1 MVKVKHYSE
10 GYKSCSLF
18 GAMRYFA
25 GVRDTV
31 CLIHG
36 PQGCAFY
43 NRNAVYHLNGYN
55 RSGRFIPRIFTTS
68 FSEDNVIFGGR
79 ETLLSAIDEIVAD
92 FSPRCIF
99 LFNCCVTEVIGEDI
113 DGIAREQEQKYGIR
127 IIVLHSAG
135 FKGDHK
141 DGFLMGCD
149 TMFRE
154 FCAAA
159 HPKTADSVNILGE
172 FNADQETS
180 RELRAYLE
188 QAGIR
193 VLSCIPSVCTLEEL
207 ERSTAAALNIVYCGN
222 AARRLAL
229 HFENAYGTP
238 FVGTWGEIYG
248 AEASKAFY
256 DRVLH
261 FFGKQ
266 TDIYEEDYRR
276 LCQLIEE
283 KKPIFAG
290 KKAIIVSGM
299 KRALGYGG
307 ILKELGIQVRY
318 IYSEFECSMD
328 LTDSF
333 ESLADD
339 VDCNLPPEG
348 VRERIDREKP
358 DFLFSTLTEL
368 VAPYPFVAILE
379 KDYEGF
385 SGMRRMIGVLEDVL
399 EKGKNSV
406 YVTLL

>member
-1 MVKVKHYSE
+1 MKHYSE

-18 GAMRYFA
+18 GAMRYFS
-25 GVRDTV
+25 GVKDSV

-55 RSGRFIPRIFTTS
+55 RSGKFIPRIFTTS
-68 FSEDNVIFGGR
+68 FSEDDVIFGGM
-79 ETLLSAIDEIVAD
+79 ETLLSAIDEIVVD
-92 FSPRCIF
+92 YSPKCIF

-113 DGIAREQEQKYGIR
+113 DGIAKKQELKYGIR

-141 DGFLMGCD
+141 DGFLMACD

-154 FCAAA
+154 FCTTP
-159 HPKTADSVNILGE
+159 HTTIMDSVNILGE

-180 RELRAYLE
+180 KELRNYLG

-193 VLSCIPSVCTLEEL
+193 ILTCIPSVCTIDEL
-207 ERSTAAALNIVYCGN
+207 NQSTSAMLNIVYCGN

-229 HFENAYGTP
+229 HFENIHGIP
-238 FVGTWGEIYG
+238 FVGTWGEMYG
-248 AEASKAFY
+248 SRASKAFY
-256 DRVLH
+256 DTIFN
-261 FFGKQ
+261 FFEKP
-266 TDIYEEDYRR
+266 TDVYEDDYRQ
-276 LCQLIEE
+276 LCQYIKE
-283 KKPIFAG
+283 KRTIFDG

-299 KRALGYGG
+299 KRALGYGS
-307 ILKELGIQVRY
+307 ILRELGIDVRY

-328 LTDSF
+328 LTDEF
-333 ESLADD
+333 AQLADD
-339 VDCNLPPEG
+339 VDCNLAPEAI
-348 VRERIDREKP
+348 RKRIDQEKP

-399 EKGKNSV
+399 IKGKNSV

>member
-1 MVKVKHYSE
+1 MKHYSE

-25 GVRDTV
+25 GIKDTV

-36 PQGCAFY
+36 PQGCTFY

-55 RSGRFIPRIFTTS
+55 RSGHYIPKIFTTS
-68 FSEDNVIFGGR
+68 FSEDDVIFGGR

-92 FSPRCIF
+92 FSPKCIF

-113 DGIAREQEQKYGIR
+113 DGIAKEQELKHGIR

-141 DGFLMGCD
+141 AGFLMACD

-154 FCAAA
+154 FCTTP
-159 HPKTADSVNILGE
+159 HERIDDTVNILGE
-172 FNADQETS
+172 FNADMETS
-180 RELRAYLE
+180 QELRFYMK
-188 QAGIR
+188 QVGIR
-193 VLSCIPSVCTLEEL
+193 VISCIPSVCTIQEL
-207 ERSTAAALNIVYCGN
+207 EQSTAAKLNIVYCGN

-238 FVGTWGEIYG
+238 FVGTWGELYG
-248 AEASKAFY
+248 LESSKALY
-256 DRVLH
+256 DTVFH
-261 FFGKQ
+261 FFGKS
-266 TDIYEEDYRR
+266 TDIYENDYRELKR
-276 LCQLIEE
+276 LIQE

-307 ILKELGIQVRY
+307 ILMELGINVRY
-318 IYSEFECSMD
+318 IYSEFESSMD
-328 LTDSF
+328 LSNEF
-333 ESLADD
+333 VRYADD
-339 VDCNLPPEG
+339 VDCNVAPET
-348 VRERIDREKP
+348 VRERIEQEKP

-368 VAPYPFVAILE
+368 VAPYPFIAILE

-385 SGMRRMIGVLEDVL
+385 SGMSRMIGVLEDVL
-399 EKGKNSV
+399 AKGKNSV
-406 YVTLL
+406 YITLL